1 MTDAS
6 SGTGTSSIL
15 LVDDRPEN
23 LTAMVAALEPLGY
36 RTVTAASGEAA
47 LRELL
52 LGDFS
57 LVILDVQMPGID
69 GFETARAIKGRPRT
83 ADVPVLF
90 VTAIGRDEDHRLH
103 GYATGAVDYLFKPI
117 SPELLRAKAAVFVQL
132 HEQRLQLLA
141 QRAELERKTAELE
154 QANRDLEQFTYVASH
169 DLQEPLRV
177 VSGYLELLAARLAGS
192 DEQTRLWLD
201 RATATTL
208 RMGDLVHDLL
218 VCARAGAMASPVTS
232 VDLGKAAAAA
242 VDHLTTA
249 IDESAG
255 RIEVAAGL
263 PSVSGVEVEV
273 VQVLQ
278 NVIGNALR
286 HRGDGPPVVQ
296 VTAESSDGEVEVR
309 VRDNGPG
316 VPEADLDRI
325 FGLFERVEGTPH
337 PGTGLGLSIC
347 RRVVERR
354 GGRIWMT
361 LNDDAGAT
369 VHIALPSADA

>member
-1 MTDAS
+1 MTAAAAERPS
-6 SGTGTSSIL
+6 VL
-15 LVDDRPEN
+15 LVDDRAEN
-23 LTAMVAALEPLGY
+23 LTAMEAALSPLDY
-36 RTVTAASGEAA
+36 RIVTAISGEDA

-83 ADVPVLF
+83 KDVPILF
-90 VTAIGRDEDHRLH
+90 LTAIGRDEDHRLH
-103 GYATGAVDYLFKPI
+103 GYETGAVDFLFKPI
-117 SPELLRAKAAVFVQL
+117 SAELLRAKASVFVQL
-132 HEQRLQLLA
+132 HEQRV
-141 QRAELERKTAELE
+141 ELERKTTALE

-177 VSGYLELLAARLAGS
+177 VSGYLELVMSRGAIEN
-192 DEQTRLWLD
+192 EQIRGWIE

-218 VCARAGAMASPVTS
+218 VCARAGANAGPVTT
-232 VDLGKAAAAA
+232 VDVGKAAAVA
-242 VDHLTTA
+242 VEHLRTA
-249 IDESAG
+249 IDETGG
-255 RIEVAAGL
+255 RVDVADDMPAVEGA
-263 PSVSGVEVEV
+263 EVEV

-278 NVIGNALR
+278 NVIGNGLR
-286 HRGDGPPVVQ
+286 HRGDAAPV
-296 VTAESSDGEVEVR
+296 VR
-309 VRDNGPG
+309 VRAGEKDGAVEIEVEDNGPG

-325 FGLFERVEGTPH
+325 FGLFERSDGSPH

-361 LNDDAGAT
+361 LNQGPGAT
-369 VHIALPSADA
+369 VHIVFPAASA

>member
-1 MTDAS
+1 MIN
-6 SGTGTSSIL
+6 GTGPSVL

-23 LTAMVAALEPLGY
+23 LTAMVAALDPLGY
-36 RTVTAASGEAA
+36 HIVTAESGEAA

-52 LGDFS
+52 LSDFS

-69 GFETARAIKGRPRT
+69 GFETAKAIKGRRRT
-83 ADVPVLF
+83 KDVPVLF
-90 VTAIGRDEDHRLH
+90 LTAIGRDEDHRLH

-117 SPELLRAKAAVFVQL
+117 SPELLRAKASVFVQL
-132 HEQRLQLLA
+132 HEQRL
-141 QRAELERKTAELE
+141 ELERKTAELE

-177 VSGYLELLAARLAGS
+177 VSGYLELLTGRLPEA
-192 DEQTRLWLD
+192 DERTRLWLE

-218 VCARAGAMASPVTS
+218 LCARAGAVAATATP
-232 VDLGKAAAAA
+232 VDLGSAVAAAI
-242 VDHLTTA
+242 DHLGTT
-249 IDESAG
+249 IDETGGSV
-255 RIEVAAGL
+255 EVAEAM
-263 PSVSGVEVEV
+263 PSVMGVEVEV

-278 NVIGNALR
+278 NVISNALR
-286 HRGDGPPVVQ
+286 HRGDEPPVVR
-296 VTAESSDGEVEVR
+296 VSAAAADGSGDVEITVA
-309 VRDNGPG
+309 DNGPG
-316 VPEADLDRI
+316 VPQADLERI
-325 FGLFERVEGTPH
+325 FGLFERVEGSPH
-337 PGTGLGLSIC
+337 PGTGLGLPIC

-369 VHIALPSADA
+369 VHITLPGAGA